1 MLRRKS
7 GRRREHGDG
16 VTDNRGTEA
25 KRSKT
30 EIAIQY
36 AKGRN
41 EIARQVDAITDA
53 RVLNRGL

>member
-16 VTDNRGTEA
+16 VPDNRGTEA

-41 EIARQVDAITDA
+41 EIARQIDAITDA
-53 RVLNRGL
+53 RIAN